1 MKFFFSLLFLP
12 FIGFT
17 QVTYEEIMSINSAD
31 AFEEVVV
38 KNGYTKEDAVGK
50 ENHMVYS
57 LNSYENSNQE
67 VLAEAYCL
75 YDLKSDLFVFI
86 FERTEEEIYDTYLNI
101 LSDITEKCNYYKIIN
116 HLTGEYVAYDCP
128 DSKYK
133 GKIGVARIK
142 SEGYIIHLT
151 EY

>member
-1 MKFFFSLLFLP
+1 MKFFFSFLFLP

-38 KNGYTKEDAVGK
+38 KNGYIKEDAVGK
-50 ENHMVYS
+50 ENHIVYS

-67 VLAEAYCL
+67 ILAEAYCL
-75 YDLKSDLFVFI
+75 YDLKNDLFVFI
-86 FERTEEEIYDTYLNI
+86 FERTEGEICDTYFNI

-142 SEGYIIHLT
+142 SEGYIIHLA

>member
-1 MKFFFSLLFLP
+1 MKFFFGFLFLP
-12 FIGFT
+12 FIGFS

-31 AFEEVVV
+31 AFEKVVI
-38 KNGYTKEDAVGK
+38 KNGYIKEDGVGK
-50 ENHMVYS
+50 ENQIVYS

-86 FERTEEEIYDTYLNI
+86 FERTEEEIFDTYLNI

-116 HLTGEYVAYDCP
+116 HLTGEYVAYNCP

-151 EY
+151 DY

>member
-1 MKFFFSLLFLP
+1 MKLFFILLLIPFLGFS
-12 FIGFT
+12 
-17 QVTYEEIMSINSAD
+17 QVTYEEIISINSAD
-31 AFEEVVV
+31 AFEKIVV
-38 KNGYTKEDAVGK
+38 KNGYTKEDGVGK
-50 ENHMVYS
+50 ENQIVYS

-75 YDLKSDLFVFI
+75 YDVSSNLFVFI
-86 FERTEEEIYDTYLNI
+86 FERVGEEIFDTYLNI

-128 DSKYK
+128 DSKYR

-151 EY
+151 GY